1 MDGESENVEN
11 VLCTSC
17 MAENVPTND
26 FCKECGCPIGQF
38 VNLDPLKRIYSMG
51 WVYRRSASG
60 PISRIV
66 LVGIWLIFGTSLGGS
81 VIMLAAL
88 KNFDGIS
95 DGPGLWYNILLTL
108 LSAAILYRVTR
119 NYFWWRQKEKVNS
132 EESEKT

>member
-1 MDGESENVEN
+1 MNDESENVEN

-60 PISRIV
+60 PIPTIV
-66 LVGIWLIFGTSLGGS
+66 LVGIWLIFGPSLAFS
-81 VIMLAAL
+81 VFMIANMEFL
-88 KNFDGIS
+88 DGVS
-95 DGPGLWYNILLTL
+95 DGQGLLYNLLFEL

-119 NYFWWRQKEKVNS
+119 NYLWWRKKDKARNEGN
-132 EESEKT
+132 EKT

>member
-1 MDGESENVEN
+1 MNGESENVEN

-17 MAENVPTND
+17 MAANNPIDD

-66 LVGIWLIFGTSLGGS
+66 LVGIWLIFGTSLASS
-81 VIMLAAL
+81 VFVLAYSEF
-88 KNFDGIS
+88 FDGIS
-95 DGPGLWYNILLTL
+95 DGPGFWYNILLTL
-108 LSAAILYRVTR
+108 LSACHPLSRHSKLFMVAAKGKCEWGR
-119 NYFWWRQKEKVNS
+119 K
-132 EESEKT
+132 